1 MAATFSPDGNE
12 RNRMVALWNQGRTLA
27 QIATTF
33 GCSTAIVDATIKA
46 LSTEG
51 CFSAIS
57 YTGL

>member
-1 MAATFSPDGNE
+1 MAVFSPDGDQKF
-12 RNRMVALWNQGRTLA
+12 RMVALWNAGQTLA

-51 CFSAIS
+51 CFSAID

>member
-1 MAATFSPDGNE
+1 MAVFSPDGDQKFK
-12 RNRMVALWNQGRTLA
+12 MVALWNAGQTLA

-51 CFSAIS
+51 CFSAID